1 MLGPYNEDLQW
12 LAIWMKEFLGY
23 GVDKISSAVLK
34 RLNTGEFKTENYINL
49 IMCKI

>member
-23 GVDKISSAVLK
+23 GVDEISSAVLK